1 MGVRTDIIPSK
12 LFHYIDPMKISR
24 VCGDL
29 EYEIHHAG
37 AVRVKLL
44 ERVLVIVIINK
55 RR

>member
-12 LFHYIDPMKISR
+12 LFLYIDPMKISR
-24 VCGDL
+24 ACGDL

-37 AVRVKLL
+37 PVRVKLL
-44 ERVLVIVIINK
+44 ERALVIVIINK

>member
-1 MGVRTDIIPSK
+1 MGVRTDIIPSN

-24 VCGDL
+24 VCRDL

-37 AVRVKLL
+37 TVRVKLL